1 MGGGLGCQKSHSM
14 NVFMGIM
21 VDAALRSLSSCMKRD
36 FQEGSGIEFE
46 WSDAISKTL
55 PFGQELMCIKAAYQR
70 NMHYQLLCFCIK
82 HYVSSLQS
90 D

>member
-1 MGGGLGCQKSHSM
+1 MLEVPQNEWHHGHHAGCFPWVLVLLHEDISRK
-14 NVFMGIM
+14 V
-21 VDAALRSLSSCMKRD
+21 
-36 FQEGSGIEFE
+36 QEQIFE
-46 WSDAISKTL
+46 WLDAIPKTL
-55 PFGQELMCIKAAYQR
+55 PFGQELVCIKAAYQG